1 MIRAHHRNFSEAW
14 LSLIQ
19 WPCLPN
25 AYGTWKLNKW
35 GETFSPYQ
43 SRTWTMS
50 SFAFYILSLLP
61 DRISKG
67 ITVGI
72 SDDRLVAVTL
82 PLRYKIICRPMRIT
96 VVNVLIYVIIAS
108 TCLPEIVD
116 VFLYHIQTGE
126 NRRNDSYIGK
136 QYMKD
141 IIFQSKLKSVHF
153 LLNIFLFDF
162 LPTPVVLVCNT
173 GIVVCFRK
181 SNIKKSFI
189 NEAQQQRKHKERKL
203 TKLLLTIS
211 MLFLVLAGPSAIYSR
226 PDQHKSNT
234 KRSVCVQACTEHFI
248 NALSCE
254 QFHQFHRLCRDEQE
268 IPRRIFCHPLLHMST
283 WINDSPPQKKKNWT
297 PPPLKHS
304 MFNIEHFIAYCTP
317 QQSKQIDIFLLV
329 SRFPTVFVYCIV
341 AMCLIMKYI
350 LIELT
355 LRYYII
361 LLTFI

>member
-96 VVNVLIYVIIAS
+96 VVIVLIYVIIAS

-162 LPTPVVLVCNT
+162 LPTPVVLVCNI
-173 GIVVCFRK
+173 GIIVCFRQ
-181 SNIKKSFI
+181 SNMKKSTI
-189 NEAQQQRKHKERKL
+189 NEAQEQRKHKERKL

-211 MLFLVLAGPSAIYSR
+211 MLFLVLAGPSAIYSVLI
-226 PDQHKSNT
+226 NT
-234 KRSVCVQACTEHFI
+234 RA
-248 NALSCE
+248 
-254 QFHQFHRLCRDEQE
+254 
-268 IPRRIFCHPLLHMST
+268 
-283 WINDSPPQKKKNWT
+283 T
-297 PPPLKHS
+297 PKDP
-304 MFNIEHFIAYCTP
+304 FV
-317 QQSKQIDIFLLV
+317 SKLV
-329 SRFPTVFVYCIV
+329 
-341 AMCLIMKYI
+341 LN
-350 LIELT
+350 
-355 LRYYII
+355 I
-361 LLTFI
+361 LLTLSLVNSSINFIVYAVMNKKYREGYSASLCCICQHG

>member
-25 AYGTWKLNKW
+25 AYGTWNLNKW

-203 TKLLLTIS
+203 TKLTHRCL
-211 MLFLVLAGPSAIYSR
+211 
-226 PDQHKSNT
+226 
-234 KRSVCVQACTEHFI
+234 RS
-248 NALSCE
+248 
-254 QFHQFHRLCRDEQE
+254 
-268 IPRRIFCHPLLHMST
+268 
-283 WINDSPPQKKKNWT
+283 
-297 PPPLKHS
+297 
-304 MFNIEHFIAYCTP
+304 
-317 QQSKQIDIFLLV
+317 
-329 SRFPTVFVYCIV
+329 
-341 AMCLIMKYI
+341 
-350 LIELT
+350 
-355 LRYYII
+355 
-361 LLTFI
+361 